1 MAISQAVTALTSTSL
16 RGFLIASATDD
27 ESFEMTRRLIQQEGL
42 LVGGSAGTNVAA
54 ALRVA
59 ARPDLDG
66 PVVTVL
72 PDSWDRYLSADWMR
86 WA

>member
-1 MAISQAVTALTSTSL
+1 MIT
-16 RGFLIASATDD
+16 
-27 ESFEMTRRLIQQEGL
+27 EEGL

-59 ARPDLDG
+59 ARQDLDG

-72 PDSWDRYLSADWMR
+72 PDSWDRYFDTAWMR
-86 WA
+86 AWGEER